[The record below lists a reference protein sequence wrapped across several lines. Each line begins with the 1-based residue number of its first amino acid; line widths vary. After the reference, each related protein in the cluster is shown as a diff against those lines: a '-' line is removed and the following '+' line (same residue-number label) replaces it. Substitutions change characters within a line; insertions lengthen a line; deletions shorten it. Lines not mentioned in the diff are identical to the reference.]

1 MWMFACFN
9 EGMNASEKPVDQI
22 SAIGG
27 VDVAAVA
34 RELESIRDSMLAET
48 AELAPR
54 LEAVN
59 PTHGPSARNLLHYL
73 ALRRHDL
80 RPLQTQLARLGLS
93 SLGRAESHTVATIDA
108 VLEIL
113 HRLLGQHGLPHPAGS
128 CDVDFPAGQR
138 LLAEHTEA
146 LFGPPTDGR
155 DVRIMVT
162 MPTEA
167 AHEYTLVHDLLE
179 QGMNCMRINCAHDD
193 ASTWSAMIANLRR
206 AEESLGKPCRVVMD
220 LAGPKLRTG
229 PLAAGAAVARVRPA
243 RDVYGRVI
251 APARVWLT
259 ASGHAQ
265 PPPSSADGRLAVPA
279 TWLARLR
286 LRDRIAL
293 TDARGAKREL
303 VVVDATEAGAWA
315 ESVKTI
321 YFVPDTVLT
330 HRTAD
335 GRAHDASVGGLAALE
350 SRLVLR
356 TGDLL
361 ILTRNLEPGRPATS
375 DAAGRVLTPATIGCT
390 LPEFSNRIRTG
401 EPIWFDDGKI
411 GGAIE
416 KIEPDRLYV
425 RITHALPFGSK
436 LGADK
441 GINLPQSNLDLSAM
455 TPDDVESLAFAAEHA
470 DLIELSFANSAHD
483 VESLEQHL
491 ARLGERRP
499 AIVLKVETRAGFEH
513 LPDMLLSAMQWP
525 SCGVMIARGDLA
537 VECGFERLAEV
548 QEEILWICEAA
559 HVPVIWATQVL
570 ETLAKK
576 GMASR
581 AEITDAAMSHRAEC
595 VMLNKGPHVRA
606 AVRVLDDILRR
617 MQAHQ
622 AKKRAMLR
630 ELRLAHC
637 LP

>member
-229 PLAAGAAVARVRPA
+229 PLAAGAAVAPSAARARRLRQGHRAGSRV
-243 RDVYGRVI
+243 
-251 APARVWLT
+251 
-259 ASGHAQ
+259 
-265 PPPSSADGRLAVPA
+265 ADGERARSAAAFVCGRAPRRA
-279 TWLARLR
+279 GQWLARLR

-321 YFVPDTVLT
+321 YSF
-330 HRTAD
+330 RTPSS
-335 GRAHDASVGGLAALE
+335 RIALQ
-350 SRLVLR
+350 
-356 TGDLL
+356 T
-361 ILTRNLEPGRPATS
+361 
-375 DAAGRVLTPATIGCT
+375 
-390 LPEFSNRIRTG
+390 
-401 EPIWFDDGKI
+401 
-411 GGAIE
+411 
-416 KIEPDRLYV
+416 
-425 RITHALPFGSK
+425 
-436 LGADK
+436 
-441 GINLPQSNLDLSAM
+441 
-455 TPDDVESLAFAAEHA
+455 
-470 DLIELSFANSAHD
+470 
-483 VESLEQHL
+483 
-491 ARLGERRP
+491 
-499 AIVLKVETRAGFEH
+499 
-513 LPDMLLSAMQWP
+513 
-525 SCGVMIARGDLA
+525 
-537 VECGFERLAEV
+537 
-548 QEEILWICEAA
+548 AA
-559 HVPVIWATQVL
+559 HTTRVSAVWRRSRVGSCCARAT
-570 ETLAKK
+570 
-576 GMASR
+576 
-581 AEITDAAMSHRAEC
+581 C
-595 VMLNKGPHVRA
+595 
-606 AVRVLDDILRR
+606 
-617 MQAHQ
+617 
-622 AKKRAMLR
+622 
-630 ELRLAHC
+630 
-637 LP
+637 